1 MSAKNDN
8 KTMVQEQQTALVSY
22 LEDLLK
28 EVPEYT
34 ETESGPVETV
44 KVPPRAENV
53 VEVFPGSMR
62 RDTSPA
68 TPAEEPPSATAAT
81 QSGCAQAVPE
91 EAVQTGYQPDWA
103 RHEFQCLLFHVS
115 GITLA
120 VPLVKLNGVIP
131 WSDSITPMP
140 GHSAAFMGL
149 LRHLNQNVKVMDT
162 AEVILPQ
169 DQRGKNL
176 IPAGKR
182 VQKILLMDEGRWGL
196 ACDDIGEVVTLDSQD
211 VRWRTAQGKRP
222 WLAGTISARLCA
234 LLDTDALAEILEAG
248 MPRSA

>member
-1 MSAKNDN
+1 MNGKGE
-8 KTMVQEQQTALVSY
+8 KKMMVQEQQTALVSY

-34 ETESGPVETV
+34 DTESEAV
-44 KVPPRAENV
+44 VPTDPTRAGNV
-53 VEVFPGSMR
+53 IEVFPGSMHQ
-62 RDTSPA
+62 DPTPGDPLSGQPA
-68 TPAEEPPSATAAT
+68 AEPEPEDPSASSANAETQTA
-81 QSGCAQAVPE
+81 
-91 EAVQTGYQPDWA
+91 YQPDWA
-103 RHEFQCLLFHVS
+103 AHEFQCLLFHVS

-131 WSDSITPMP
+131 WSDNITPMP

-149 LRHLNQNVKVMDT
+149 LRHLDQNVRIMDT

-176 IPAGKR
+176 IKASER

-196 ACDDIGEVVTLDSQD
+196 ACDDIGEVVTLHSRD

-234 LLDTDALAEILEAG
+234 LLDTDALAQILEAG
-248 MPRSA
+248 MPASG